1 MACEICQTKDEIVLE
16 TAGKLCNSEEIGHMH
31 ILYCKVAQQTKFVIS
46 EAGRFLFFLQ
56 GYSLHGGVG
65 LLQKAFPQ
73 EPQTS
78 GEGRRQGRSYSGS
91 TEAAALGRLI
101 M

>member
-1 MACEICQTKDEIVLE
+1 
-16 TAGKLCNSEEIGHMH
+16 MH

-56 GYSLHGGVG
+56 GDSLHGGVG

-73 EPQTS
+73 EPQIPL
-78 GEGRRQGRSYSGS
+78 EGRG
-91 TEAAALGRLI
+91 EAGAALGAQRLQPRGGCLRAGGNSRGLVRSRPRVQ
-101 M
+101 

>member
-1 MACEICQTKDEIVLE
+1 
-16 TAGKLCNSEEIGHMH
+16 MH

-56 GYSLHGGVG
+56 SDSLHGGVS

-73 EPQTS
+73 APQT
-78 GEGRRQGRSYSGS
+78 
-91 TEAAALGRLI
+91 L
-101 M
+101 